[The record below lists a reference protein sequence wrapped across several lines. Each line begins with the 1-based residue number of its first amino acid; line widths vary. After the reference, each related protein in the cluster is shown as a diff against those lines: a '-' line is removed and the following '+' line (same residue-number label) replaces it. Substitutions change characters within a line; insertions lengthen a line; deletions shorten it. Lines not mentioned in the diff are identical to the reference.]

1 MNKINGLYVITDRG
15 LSLGRDL
22 IFTVEEAIRGGA
34 SVIQLREKNISTGEF
49 VELAKQVRE
58 ITLATNTVFIVNDRV
73 DVALASDADGV
84 HLGQDDMDIKDARKI
99 MGDEKIIGLSISSY
113 EEFSAAKNLPVDYFG
128 IGPVYPTSS
137 KDDASEPVG
146 VDFIKKIH
154 AETDLPIAAIG
165 GISRENAGDV
175 IRAGASSI
183 CVISA
188 VMSAPDIRTAAEEM
202 RRLFL

>member
-154 AETDLPIAAIG
+154 AETDLPLAAIG

-188 VMSAPDIRTAAEEM
+188 VMSAPDIRLAAEEM